1 MAAEDRYKD
10 KLHDSDDWGMPTFPP
25 PTPTIASTPTW
36 SLRRLKKSWP
46 ILTLIL
52 LLLLLYQSRS
62 PPSRIDK
69 SKHAYVLYAVDE
81 ATLCHAYMVFESLH
95 RFNSKADRVLLHNP
109 QWTTTANGGQSRS
122 SELLSRAQKR
132 FAVHL
137 RPVQLLDERG
147 ETSAPTADGFSTWD
161 LSITKLRAF
170 ELIEYERVLHLDS
183 DITLFTHLDELFL
196 LPKTPLAMPRAYW
209 SEPWERERWGS
220 HGSLTSMVLLIQP
233 NPAEMHGMLRTLREW
248 RTDEGRNRSRAYDME
263 LLNHRFASSA
273 MVLPQRPYGL
283 LTAEFRAEN
292 HEPYLGTVN
301 APASMTAQWDA
312 DQILKEAKLVH
323 FSDWPL
329 PKPWVM
335 WPHDGLMEM
344 QPKCAV
350 PPCREREIWK
360 NLYEDFRKRRKE
372 HCRLLS
378 VTAPN
383 WGTWKASVG
392 AD

>member
-1 MAAEDRYKD
+1 TAA
-10 KLHDSDDWGMPTFPP
+10 
-25 PTPTIASTPTW
+25 PTP
-36 SLRRLKKSWP
+36 
-46 ILTLIL
+46 
-52 LLLLLYQSRS
+52 
-62 PPSRIDK
+62 
-69 SKHAYVLYAVDE
+69 
-81 ATLCHAYMVFESLH
+81 
-95 RFNSKADRVLLHNP
+95 
-109 QWTTTANGGQSRS
+109 
-122 SELLSRAQKR
+122 
-132 FAVHL
+132 
-137 RPVQLLDERG
+137 
-147 ETSAPTADGFSTWD
+147 DGFSTWD
-161 LSITKLRAF
+161 SASPSSAPSNSST
-170 ELIEYERVLHLDS
+170 YDRVLHLDS
-183 DITLFTHLDELFL
+183 DITLFAHLDELFL
-196 LPKTPLAMPRAYW
+196 LPPTPIAMPRAYW

-220 HGSLTSMVLLIQP
+220 HGTLTSMLMLLRP
-233 NPAEMHGMLRTLREW
+233 DPAEMHGMLRTLRAW
-248 RTDEGRNRSRAYDME
+248 RVDESMNRSRAYDME

-283 LTAEFRAEN
+283 LTAEFRAED
-292 HEPYLGTVN
+292 HEPYLGTGERAGVDGG
-301 APASMTAQWDA
+301 AVGPDRV
-312 DQILKEAKLVH
+312 LKEAKLVH

-335 WPHDGLMEM
+335 WPHDGLVEM